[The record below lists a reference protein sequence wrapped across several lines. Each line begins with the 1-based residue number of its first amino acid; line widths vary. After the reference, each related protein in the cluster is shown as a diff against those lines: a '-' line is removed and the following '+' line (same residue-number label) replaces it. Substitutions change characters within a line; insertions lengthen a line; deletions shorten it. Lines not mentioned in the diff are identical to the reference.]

1 MPLPK
6 RRHSNQRTRKRRTHY
21 KLTHKPAIVPS
32 FEQPGAVTLLHHVDD
47 STGRYRGRQ
56 VFAAPDETAQEQG

>member
-21 KLTHKPAIVPS
+21 KLTHHPAIIPS
-32 FEQPGAVTLLHHVDD
+32 FEQPGAFAVLHQVDP
-47 STGRYRGRQ
+47 STGRYKGRQ
-56 VFAAPDETAQEQG
+56 VFEQPDETQQDQG

>member
-21 KLTHKPAIVPS
+21 KLAHHPAMVPS
-32 FEQPGAVTLLHHVDD
+32 FEKPGEFSLLHHVDQ
-47 STGRYRGRQ
+47 STGRYKGRQ
-56 VFAAPDETAQEQG
+56 VFEAPDDTGQNG

>member
-21 KLTHKPAIVPS
+21 KLTHTPAIIPS
-32 FEQPGAVTLLHHVDD
+32 FEQPGSYALLHHVDP
-47 STGRYRGRQ
+47 STGRYKGTEI
-56 VFAAPDETAQEQG
+56 FASEGGTTEQ